1 MLEIKIDTG
10 NAAYRD
16 DVSGELDFSNTEI
29 IKNLQDV
36 IRKLEDGI
44 TSGTIIDTNGNKT
57 GTWKLE
63 DK

>member
-10 NAAYRD
+10 NVAYRD